1 MRAVTALI
9 SAVTAAV
16 VTAAVSQMAGAVTTT
31 KKAENPAAWDVVLI
45 LTDDQPTGT
54 LPSMPNVTRLLA
66 GRGVDFTNAIVPTSL
81 CCPSRTSLLTGQL
94 ATKTGIYS
102 NESDTGYGGYPAL
115 RAAGLEKQTI
125 ATALDE
131 AGYNTAYF
139 GKYLNEYGPLYDGVA
154 PPAGTPGGSSPP
166 SRAAGTA
173 TSPSPMPCPSVRP
186 REPLARSS
194 CASTRPR
201 TWAVWPP
208 ITSGPHR
215 VISHRSQCS
224 HPTPPIRPSPP
235 RRSTAARADC
245 RPTT

>member
-154 PPAGTPGGSSPP
+154 PRLGHLAGLHHQAERPVPQLRARRCRALRSDPASRSPGVRAPVLDHAPGP
-166 SRAAGTA
+166 SG
-173 TSPSPMPCPSVRP
+173 
-186 REPLARSS
+186 
-194 CASTRPR
+194 
-201 TWAVWPP
+201 
-208 ITSGPHR
+208 
-215 VISHRSQCS
+215 
-224 HPTPPIRPSPP
+224 
-235 RRSTAARADC
+235 RRSHQDHTA
-245 RPTT
+245 

>member
-1 MRAVTALI
+1 M
-9 SAVTAAV
+9 
-16 VTAAVSQMAGAVTTT
+16 TTT

-66 GRGVDFTNAIVPTSL
+66 GRGVDFTNAIVPTSPVL
-81 CCPSRTSLLTGQL
+81 PSRTSLLTGQL

-131 AGYNTAYF
+131 AGNTAYF
-139 GKYLNEYGPLYDGVA
+139 GKYLNEYGPLYDGGS
-154 PPAGTPGGSSPP
+154 PAGTPGGSSPP

-173 TSPSPMPCPSVRP
+173 TSRSPMPCPSVRP
-186 REPLARSS
+186 ASRSPGVR
-194 CASTRPR
+194 APVLDH
-201 TWAVWPP
+201 APGP
-208 ITSGPHR
+208 SG
-215 VISHRSQCS
+215 
-224 HPTPPIRPSPP
+224 
-235 RRSTAARADC
+235 RRSHQDHTA
-245 RPTT
+245 